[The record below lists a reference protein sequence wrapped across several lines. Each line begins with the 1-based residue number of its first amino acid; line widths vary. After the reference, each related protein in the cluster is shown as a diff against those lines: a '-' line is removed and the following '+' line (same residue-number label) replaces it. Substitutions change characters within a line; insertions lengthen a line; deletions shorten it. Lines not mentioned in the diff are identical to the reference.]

1 MKRTRLFVR
10 IIGILGILLV
20 NLISFSNFEVVLF
33 NKNIFLKT
41 TCVKKRLFHSLTFVQ
56 KIRVKYNLYIV

>member
-1 MKRTRLFVR
+1 MKRTKLFVR
-10 IIGILGILLV
+10 IIGILGILV

-41 TCVKKRLFHSLTFVQ
+41 TCVKKRLFHSSTFVQ